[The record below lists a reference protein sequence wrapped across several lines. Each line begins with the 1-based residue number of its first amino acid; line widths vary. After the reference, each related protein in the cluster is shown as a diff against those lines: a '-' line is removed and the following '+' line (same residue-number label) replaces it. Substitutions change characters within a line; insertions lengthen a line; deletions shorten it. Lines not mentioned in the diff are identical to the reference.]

1 MSESVTYL
9 GHHIDSQGL
18 HPVKEKVKALLEV
31 EILKNNTELKL
42 FLGMLSYYSKFL
54 PNLSSELVPLYQLL
68 KCTVP

>member
-9 GHHIDSQGL
+9 GHRIDSQGL
-18 HPVKEKVKALLEV
+18 HPVKKKVKALLEV
-31 EILKNNTELKL
+31 AIPKNNTELKL
-42 FLGMLSYYSKFL
+42 FLDSYYSKFL